1 MATARTSKTVESTIE
16 NNGCC
21 IKGESVVEQAC
32 RKELNIVPTRFQNNT
47 YRCDGIA

>member
-1 MATARTSKTVESTIE
+1 MAIARTSKTVESTIE